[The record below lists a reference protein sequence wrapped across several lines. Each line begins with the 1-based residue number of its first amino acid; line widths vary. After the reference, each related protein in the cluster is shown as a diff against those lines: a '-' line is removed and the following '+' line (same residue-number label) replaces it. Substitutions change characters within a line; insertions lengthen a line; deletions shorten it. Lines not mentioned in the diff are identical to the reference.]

1 MKICVI
7 NPPYLH
13 KHYSTEMDSAP
24 LPCLAYLGSTL
35 KHMDHHVVL
44 IDAKLEG
51 LTTKDLLNRVSS
63 IKPDVVAISIVTT
76 DMPIA
81 RKIATAVK
89 AMNQNTLVI
98 VGGAH
103 PSALP
108 REILI
113 SEKSFDIAVIG
124 EGETTFPHLI
134 NTIEKNGD
142 LTSVEGIAYRQY
154 NELKLT
160 PPRKHI
166 DDLDEIPLPLW
177 TKMPPGEMYYIQV
190 SRGCPYQCSF
200 CYRLFGQKVRVNS
213 PGRII
218 KEIQSIL
225 KYTTPKEFF
234 FSAATFGLPK
244 NHSLQLFD
252 ALIDSG
258 LNKKIKW
265 RAATRP
271 GLHDYEFFAKMKE
284 AGCYS
289 VGFGIESGDEEI
301 LKKTSKDTK
310 LQHIHKSVNMAKE
323 VGLKTVGFFIMGHP
337 FETKESALR
346 TSNFAIDLNPTTV
359 TIGIMTPWPGSKVH
373 EMALKGQGG
382 YILDQNQSIEGQH
395 KHYGK
400 RTLHFKDVKLSYIQW
415 LRIRTYL
422 LLYFKNKR
430 FFDGITFII
439 DYLRDGIFFL
449 KEAFGDLISKR

>member
-1 MKICVI
+1 
-7 NPPYLH
+7 
-13 KHYSTEMDSAP
+13 MDGVP

-35 KHMDHHVVL
+35 QHMDNYVVL

-51 LTTKDLLNRVSS
+51 LTTKDVLNKVFS
-63 IKPDVVAISIVTT
+63 IKPDIVSISIVTT

-81 RKIATAVK
+81 RKIAKAVK
-89 AMNQNTLVI
+89 AINKNTLVAI
-98 VGGAH
+98 GGAH

-108 REILI
+108 HETLTSEIN
-113 SEKSFDIAVIG
+113 FDISVIG
-124 EGETTFPHLI
+124 EGEATFPHLI

-142 LTSVEGIAYRQY
+142 LSSVEGIAYRHN
-154 NELKLT
+154 NEVKLT

-177 TKMPPGEMYYIQV
+177 ASMPPGKMYYIQI
-190 SRGCPYQCSF
+190 SRGCPYRCLF

-213 PGRII
+213 PDRII
-218 KEIQSIL
+218 KEIESIL
-225 KYTTPKEFF
+225 NYTTPKEFF
-234 FSAATFGLPK
+234 FSAATFGIPR
-244 NHSLQLFD
+244 NHSMQLFD

-271 GLHDYEFFAKMKE
+271 DLHDYEFFKKMKE

-310 LQHIHKSVNMAKE
+310 LQLIHESVNMAKE

-346 TSNFAIDLNPTTV
+346 TSNLAIDLNPTTV
-359 TIGIMTPWPGSKVH
+359 TIGIMTPWPGSRVY
-373 EMALKGQGG
+373 EMAFTGQGG
-382 YILDQNQSIEGQH
+382 YVLDHNYSIEGQH
-395 KHYGK
+395 KHFGK
-400 RTLHFKDVKLSYIQW
+400 RTLHFKDVKISYIQW

-430 FFDGITFII
+430 YLDGITFII
-439 DYLRDGIFFL
+439 DYFRDGIFFL
-449 KEAFGDLISKR
+449 KEAFRDLVLGK